1 MTIPARRSGLL
12 FTLGVATL
20 VALAG
25 CTNPPAPEPT
35 EAPSSSPEA
44 TEASAEPTAPPTRPA
59 LADLELSTEGLL
71 PLALG
76 QAPETDPALSMVAF
90 DPVGCTDA
98 ATGEPFGIVAGDPLA
113 GGWFIDPSYEV
124 PPSPTDSGRP
134 FGVGVDSSGVVT
146 RIDLYTDDIPT
157 DGGVRIGDDRAD
169 VIAAHPSAVVSEQ
182 FLTDIYV
189 ISSPSGILQIEV
201 ASRDTPDK
209 DDYWASVSIPDGQV
223 LYIHAVTP
231 SLGVFTVAA
240 SGNAV
245 GGCNFG

>member
-1 MTIPARRSGLL
+1 MA
-12 FTLGVATL
+12 LGVATL
-20 VALAG
+20 VVLAG
-25 CTNPPAPEPT
+25 CTNPPGADPAVEPT
-35 EAPSSSPEA
+35 SSPEA
-44 TEASAEPTAPPTRPA
+44 SEASAEPTTPPTRPA

-76 QAPETDPALSMVAF
+76 QAPETDPTLSMVAF
-90 DPVGCTDA
+90 DPIGCTDDV
-98 ATGEPFGIVAGDPLA
+98 TGYGFGILAGDPLA

-169 VIAAHPSAVVSEQ
+169 VIAAHPSAVVSSQ

-201 ASRDTPDK
+201 ASRATPDQ
-209 DDYWASVSIPDGQV
+209 DAYWDSVSIPDGQV

-231 SLGVFTVAA
+231 ALGVFTVAA

>member
-1 MTIPARRSGLL
+1 MSI
-12 FTLGVATL
+12 TLRAPGVVVSLSIAAL

-25 CTNPPAPEPT
+25 CTMPPAPEPT
-35 EAPSSSPEA
+35 DEPTSSPQA
-44 TEASAEPTAPPTRPA
+44 TEASAEPTTPPTRPA

-76 QAPETDPALSMVAF
+76 QAPETNPALSMVAF
-90 DPVGCTDA
+90 DPIGCTDA
-98 ATGEPFGIVAGDPLA
+98 VTGEVFGIVAGDPLA

-134 FGVGVDSSGVVT
+134 FGVGVDASGVVT

-182 FLTDIYV
+182 LLTDIYA
-189 ISSPSGILQIEV
+189 ISSPTGILQIEV
-201 ASRDTPDK
+201 ASRDTPEQ
-209 DDYWASVSIPDGQV
+209 DDYWDSVSIPDGQV

-231 SLGVFTVAA
+231 ALGVFTVAA